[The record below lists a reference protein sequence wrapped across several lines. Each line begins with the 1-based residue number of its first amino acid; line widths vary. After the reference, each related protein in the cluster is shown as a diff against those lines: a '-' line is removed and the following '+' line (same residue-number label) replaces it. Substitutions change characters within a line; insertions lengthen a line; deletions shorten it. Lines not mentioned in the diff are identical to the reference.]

1 MEPDTVST
9 PKINRNTFKI
19 GSGDLQQQVASNTKR
34 IRVISTMLRSSRRG
48 KNVDGLTPQATNI
61 QQSLEQSNLILADIA
76 IQLQQDFDN
85 REQIEKRLLQ
95 KNKEDQLE
103 LRRRNKEEDIEFK
116 KSEKKITKSTKKI
129 KGPLDGLFKTIGK
142 ILLLFG
148 GLVLIKT
155 LLTPGAV
162 SKILNSEKW
171 QQAKTI
177 LDVTFQTLA
186 DNMKIIL
193 GIGAAILGLKLVSTI
208 AAIFAVGKGF
218 LALLANPLIL
228 AGIGILYALA
238 KQGLGSD
245 EKEVIQQLE
254 EMGGFSKENREALAQ
269 KYEERLANMNLL
281 ERMIHEAEYKQR
293 ILFLRTGEYG
303 EGWGG
308 KKKFDFSKIDQLSE
322 LNDFE
327 NFMLNFETD
336 TTNIN
341 DQLGKPKGDK
351 ITKIEVEGQTIDLR
365 ENEKI
370 ETSNNQSA
378 TSTPN
383 IASVDTS
390 NYKIKDF
397 AKIAGFNESVYT

>member
-162 SKILNSEKW
+162 DKILNSEKW

>member
-48 KNVDGLTPQATNI
+48 RNVDGLTPQATNI
-61 QQSLEQSNLILADIA
+61 QQNLEQSNLILADIA

>member
-48 KNVDGLTPQATNI
+48 RNVDGLTPQATNI
-61 QQSLEQSNLILADIA
+61 QQNLEQSNLILADIA

-85 REQIEKRLLQ
+85 RKQIEKRLLQ

-238 KQGLGSD
+238 KQGLGRD

-370 ETSNNQSA
+370 ETTNNQSA